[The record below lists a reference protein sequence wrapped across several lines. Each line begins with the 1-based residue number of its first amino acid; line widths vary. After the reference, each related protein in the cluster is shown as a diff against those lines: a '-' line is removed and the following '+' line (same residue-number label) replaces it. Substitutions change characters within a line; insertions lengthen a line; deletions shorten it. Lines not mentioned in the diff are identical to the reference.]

1 MVDRSILYHY
11 PLDPFCR
18 RVRLTL
24 LEKGIPIGL
33 ILEKTWE
40 RRPSFLE
47 KNPLGTVPLL
57 VEPDGH
63 TLAGANA
70 ICEYINEIRTAPN
83 LLGETPRGRA
93 EVRRLTEWFDTVFYH
108 DAVYPILLERVIK
121 VVQTKEAPSSYMI
134 RVGRENLEKYLKYVD
149 WLAGRRTYLGGR
161 SLSFA
166 DLAGA
171 SHLSVLDY
179 LGELDWGQLEEG
191 ATWYAK
197 MKSKP
202 TFAPLLADNVAGVLP
217 SEHYRNLDFFGRD
230 E

>member
-1 MVDRSILYHY
+1 MADRTILYHY

-24 LEKGIPIGL
+24 LEKGIPVGL
-33 ILEKTWE
+33 IQEKIWE
-40 RRPSFLE
+40 RRPAFLE
-47 KNPLGTVPLL
+47 KNPLGTVPFL

-63 TLAGANA
+63 TLSGVSA
-70 ICEYINEIRTAPN
+70 ICEYINEIRSVPN

-93 EVRRLTEWFDTVFYH
+93 EVRRLTEWFDTAFYK

-121 VVQTKEAPSSYMI
+121 VIQTKEAPSSYMI
-134 RVGRENLEKYLKYVD
+134 RVGRENLVKYLKYVD

-166 DLAGA
+166 DLSAA
-171 SHLSVLDY
+171 AHLSVLDY
-179 LGELDWGQLEEG
+179 LGELDWGKLQEG

-197 MKSKP
+197 MKSRP
-202 TFAPLLADNVAGVLP
+202 TFAPLLSDCVAGVLP
-217 SEHYRNLDFFGRD
+217 AEHYKDLDF
-230 E
+230 